1 MEVEDEAKAFLVGAD
16 SHVFC
21 DKQTAEDG
29 EETEKSDI
37 AEQTE
42 QRVQRF
48 DEKNPT
54 ENDVHRVGG

>member
-1 MEVEDEAKAFLVGAD
+1 MEVEDEAKAFLVRTD

-29 EETEKSDI
+29 EEAEESDI

-54 ENDVHRVGG
+54 EDDVHRVGG

>member
-1 MEVEDEAKAFLVGAD
+1 MEVENETKAFLVGAD

-29 EETEKSDI
+29 EEAEKSDI

-48 DEKNPT
+48 DEKNQT